1 MDGNEISLHNEK
13 RRKLYEKIA
22 NFWFDLDGEPYAL
35 YDLHYFTEKE
45 VKDIHLATKRAG
57 TVYFKT
63 AQLLREV
70 DDETLL
76 QLGIPKEALFFV
88 REKTM
93 RIESVI
99 SRLDFVKTEDGLKVL
114 EANTDTPTFIME
126 CNRVNSAAAAHFHA
140 INPNEGMEER
150 LGRAVRNVVFEAY
163 HRLEKKE
170 FPSIVFTAH
179 RTHTEDWHT
188 ITYLQEISGLPA
200 KCLGLD
206 QLRIVS
212 GDGLYDEEGNRIDVL
227 YRQTYPIEYLI
238 YDRDEATGEQ
248 VGLELM
254 KLVSE
259 RKLGIV
265 NPPSAFL
272 LQTKAV
278 QAVIWGLYEER
289 HPFFTE
295 EEHHWIETY
304 FLPTYLEEDVFLENK
319 QPYVKKPCFG
329 REGGS
334 ITLYNEEG
342 KFLEKNQPT
351 LYDEFLAV
359 YQQCVELPKKI
370 VSMPTGE
377 KEVHLLI
384 GSFLINGEPG
394 AIGVRAGNKITG
406 NESCFLP
413 IGLKKDYERER

>member
-1 MDGNEISLHNEK
+1 MDRSDVSLHNEK
-13 RRKLYEKIA
+13 RRKLYEAIP

-35 YDLHYFTEKE
+35 YDIHYFSEKE
-45 VKDIHLATKRAG
+45 VDNIHLATKRAG
-57 TVYFKT
+57 AIYFKT
-63 AQLLREV
+63 ANLLREV

-76 QLGIPKEALFFV
+76 QLGIPNEALFFV

-99 SRLDFVKTEDGLKVL
+99 SRLDFVKTVDGLKVL
-114 EANTDTPTFIME
+114 EVNSDTPTFIME
-126 CNRVNSAAAAHFHA
+126 CNRVNSAATAHFNA
-140 INPNEGMEER
+140 VNPNEGMEER
-150 LGRAVRNVVFEAY
+150 LGKAVRNAVFEAY
-163 HRLEKKE
+163 RTLGKKE
-170 FPSIVFTAH
+170 FPVVVFTAH
-179 RTHTEDWHT
+179 RTHHEDWHT
-188 ITYLQEISGLPA
+188 TTYLREISGLPA

-206 QLRIVS
+206 QLRIVR

-238 YDRDEATGEQ
+238 YDRDEEAGER

-259 RKLGIV
+259 GKLAII

-278 QAVIWGLYEER
+278 QAVIWGLHEEK

-295 EEHHWIETY
+295 EEHRWIEAY

-342 KFLEKNQPT
+342 KFLEKNQLT

-370 VSMPTGE
+370 VSMPTGR
-377 KEVHLLI
+377 KEAHLLI

-413 IGLKKDYERER
+413 IGLKEDNERER